1 MNFKGT
7 EQPVGNQLASGH
19 MGHAQQRTRR
29 LSKHG
34 HSLGVG
40 PGAPAAH
47 ARQKARCIFG
57 AQCDVQMIGQQRLGW
72 LQAGQA
78 LGLVHGLQIGQGDAA
93 VNSQATGVNA
103 AQKGQVGATTEC
115 RSDVFAERA
124 DIRAIAACNYD
135 FDSWLRTDTV
145 RYRLICTEKDAV
157 KLWKTH
163 SDALAVPLQFSPEPA
178 FFTAVDQLLD
188 AALSSPDPISRRP

>member
-1 MNFKGT
+1 MLHTGQRPALEGFTAHRALADHALASDGSTVPLATLKD
-7 EQPVGNQLASGH
+7 QPVLA
-19 MGHAQQRTRR
+19 
-29 LSKHG
+29 
-34 HSLGVG
+34 V
-40 PGAPAAH
+40 AAI
-47 ARQKARCIFG
+47 AKPESFFAMLRA
-57 AQCDVQMIGQQRLGW
+57 
-72 LQAGQA
+72 AGLTLAETQA
-78 LGLVHGLQIGQGDAA
+78 LPDH
-93 VNSQATGVNA
+93 
-103 AQKGQVGATTEC
+103 
-115 RSDVFAERA
+115 
-124 DIRAIAACNYD
+124 YD